1 MRFALLFISFVF
13 TVNSFSQE
21 KKTITYRQWQDMPQD
36 TYVRIMKTA
45 DSLLVEY
52 IDEPFNFE
60 HQDGSCCL
68 KGLMVI
74 KELYSRALIEKPRD
88 EDALEKIEK
97 VNKPI

>member
-1 MRFALLFISFVF
+1 
-13 TVNSFSQE
+13 
-21 KKTITYRQWQDMPQD
+21 
-36 TYVRIMKTA
+36 MKTA